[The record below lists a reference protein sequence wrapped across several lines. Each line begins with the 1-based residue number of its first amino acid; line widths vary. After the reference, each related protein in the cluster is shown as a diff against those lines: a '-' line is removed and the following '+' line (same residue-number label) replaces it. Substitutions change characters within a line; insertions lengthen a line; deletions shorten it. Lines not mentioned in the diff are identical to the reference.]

1 MSDQLLFVFGNILVF
16 AGFIIVLIAVA
27 LMFFTSARGKGKV
40 KCGGAVIIGPF
51 PVVFG
56 TNKDYLR
63 ILLLSVVF
71 IVLAII
77 ITVIFNLF
85 ISKA

>member
-16 AGFIIVLIAVA
+16 AGFLMVLIAII
-27 LMFFTSARGKGKV
+27 LMFFTTAMGKGKV
-40 KCGGAVIIGPF
+40 KYGGAVIIGPF

-56 TNKDYLR
+56 TDKDYLR

-71 IVLAII
+71 IVLVII
-77 ITVIFNLF
+77 ITVIFKLF

>member
-1 MSDQLLFVFGNILVF
+1 MSDQLLFVFGNILF
-16 AGFIIVLIAVA
+16 FTGFLIVLIAVA
-27 LMFFTSARGKGKV
+27 LMFFTTARGKGKV

-56 TNKDYLR
+56 TDTDYLR
-63 ILLLSVVF
+63 ILILSVVF
-71 IVLAII
+71 IVLVLI